1 MSSTLEQGA
10 GRGEAAGGSA
20 ARAAMAFGH
29 FVLLPRRRQLLAD
42 GQPVKLG
49 GRAFDVLMALI
60 EARDT
65 VLSKGALIG
74 RVWPDQIVDENAL
87 QSQISALRAALGA
100 DRDLIRTVAGRG
112 YQFTGEIRILTAGAD
127 APAGPAKPER
137 AAGVAP
143 TNLPEPLSE
152 LIGREEVLAEILSFV
167 AAHRLVTLAG
177 AGGIGKTRLA
187 LAAARRLLPK
197 FADGVWLIEL
207 SPLADPALVPATVAA
222 AVGLDVGGN
231 ELTAERLAHA
241 LAGREMLLV
250 LDTCEH
256 VIAAA
261 AALGDAMLKSG
272 RSVCLL
278 ATSREPLQVEGEWI
292 YPVPPLA
299 VPPEGAEGED
309 ELPRYGA
316 ALLFVERARAASP
329 RFALDRRLVPK
340 IAAICRQ
347 LDGMPLA
354 IEMAAARTSAL
365 PVDEIAAR
373 LDDRFGLLTARR
385 RMSMPRHQTLRAT
398 LDWSHELLA
407 ENERV
412 VLRRLAVFAGPFS
425 LDATGAV
432 VSNPPDLADGGVV
445 EALSSLVAKSLV
457 VADVANR
464 GMPFR
469 LLDTTRAYARE
480 KLADSGECATLARR
494 HAEYYRGLFEQAEAE
509 WETRATKD
517 WLGDYGPQIDN
528 LRAALDWAFSP
539 DGDPLLGVALTVAAA
554 PLWAQLS
561 LLGECRIRVE
571 QALTALAAQPNCDA
585 KREMKLQAAL
595 GASLILTRP
604 SAPEMRSA
612 QARALELAE
621 AANDYEYRLR
631 SLYGL
636 WFAHLNSGQ
645 HRPAFE
651 LAHRFHELAAT
662 GPDTNDR
669 LMGERMIG
677 TTLHFLGDQAG
688 ARRHTERVLK
698 EYARSDR
705 RSDFIRFPFGLI
717 VGACVYF
724 AKISWLVGFPDQ
736 AVRTAERAIEEAR
749 AVNHTNQLCHAL
761 AAAAALVARLVGDLD
776 AAERYAGML
785 LDHSQRHGLPL
796 WHALGRTHQGLL
808 AIQRGDI
815 DRGSRLL
822 RASLNEAGDV
832 RFLERLV
839 AFLDTRAE
847 VLAHEG
853 RTRAALDAVSETIE
867 QLERTEERWLIP
879 ELLRTKG
886 EFLLSQGES
895 GDAAAAENCLRQALD
910 LARRQGALSWELRA
924 ATSLARLLDAQGRPA
939 DALTVLQ
946 PVYDRFVEGFQ
957 TADLI
962 AAKRL
967 LEGVRHSSRPNQS

>member
-1 MSSTLEQGA
+1 MEPTSGNSSGL
-10 GRGEAAGGSA
+10 
-20 ARAAMAFGH
+20 AFGR
-29 FVLLPRRRQLLAD
+29 FLLLPHRRELLA
-42 GQPVKLG
+42 GSQPVRLG
-49 GRAFDVLMALI
+49 GRAFDLLTALVEARGAVLGKDALMA
-60 EARDT
+60 
-65 VLSKGALIG
+65 
-74 RVWPDQIVDENAL
+74 RVWPGQIVEENAL
-87 QSQISALRAALGA
+87 QSQISSLRAAFGA

-112 YQFTGEIRILTAGAD
+112 YQFTGEIRAVSTDPDEHVGTT
-127 APAGPAKPER
+127 GTER
-137 AAGVAP
+137 AEGGVAR

-152 LIGREEVLAEILSFV
+152 LIGRREVLAEILSFV

-187 LAAARRLLPK
+187 LAAARQLLPK

-207 SPLADPALVPATVAA
+207 SPLTDPALVPNTVAA
-222 AVGLDVGGN
+222 AVGLEVGGG

-241 LAGREMLLV
+241 LAGRELLLV
-250 LDTCEH
+250 FDTCEH
-256 VIAAA
+256 VLTAAA
-261 AALGDAMLKSG
+261 PLAEAVLRSG
-272 RSVCLL
+272 RSVWLL

-299 VPPEGAEGED
+299 VPPEHAEGED
-309 ELPRYGA
+309 ELLHYGA
-316 ALLFVERARAASP
+316 VRLFSERARAANP
-329 RFALDRRLVPK
+329 RFALDRRLAPR

-373 LDDRFGLLTARR
+373 LNDRFSLLTARR
-385 RMSMPRHQTLRAT
+385 RISMPRHQTLRAT
-398 LDWSHELLA
+398 LDWSHDLLA
-407 ENERV
+407 EHERV

-432 VSNPPDLADGGVV
+432 VANPPDLAEWKVV

-480 KLADSGECATLARR
+480 KLVESGERVTLARR
-494 HAEYYRGLFEQAEAE
+494 HAEYYRALFERAEAE

-517 WLGDYGPQIDN
+517 WLGDYAPQIDN

-539 DGDPLLGVALTVAAA
+539 EGHPLLGAALTVAAA

-561 LLGECRIRVE
+561 LLVECRIRVE
-571 QALTALAAQPNCDA
+571 QALTALAAEPNCDA
-585 KREMKLQAAL
+585 EREMKLHAAL

-604 SAPEMRSA
+604 SAPEARTA
-612 QARALELAE
+612 LTRALQLAE

-636 WFAHLNSGQ
+636 WFAHVNSGQ
-645 HRPAFE
+645 HRPALE

-677 TTLHFLGDQAG
+677 TTLHFLGDQIG
-688 ARRHTERVLK
+688 ARRHTERVLR
-698 EYARSDR
+698 EYVRSDR

-717 VGACVYF
+717 VGACVYL
-724 AKISWLVGFPDQ
+724 AKILWLVGFPDQ

-761 AAAAALVARLVGDLD
+761 AAAAALVARLIGDLD
-776 AAERYAGML
+776 AAERYAGVL
-785 LDHSQRHGLPL
+785 LDYSSRHGLAL
-796 WHALGRTHQGLL
+796 WYALARTHQGLL

-815 DRGSRLL
+815 DRGSQLL

-853 RTRAALDAVSETIE
+853 RKHAALDAVSETIE
-867 QLERTEERWLIP
+867 ELERTEERWLVP
-879 ELLRTKG
+879 ELLRIKG
-886 EFLLSQGES
+886 EFLLSQGGS
-895 GDAAAAENCLRQALD
+895 GDAAGAENCFRQALD
-910 LARRQGALSWELRA
+910 LARRQGAQSWELRA
-924 ATSLARLLDAQGRPA
+924 ATSLARMLDAQGRPA

-946 PVYDRFVEGFQ
+946 PVYDRFTEGFD
-957 TADLI
+957 TADLR
-962 AAKRL
+962 AAREL
-967 LEGVRHSSRPNQS
+967 LDALK